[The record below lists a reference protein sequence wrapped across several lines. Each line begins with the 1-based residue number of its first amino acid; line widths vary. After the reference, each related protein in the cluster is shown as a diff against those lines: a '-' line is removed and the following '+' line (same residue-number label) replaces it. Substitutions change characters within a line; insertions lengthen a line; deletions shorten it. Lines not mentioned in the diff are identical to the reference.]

1 MNSLISFAIVLGLL
15 IFVHEFGHFIWAKF
29 FGVKVLKFSLGFGPK
44 LISKQYGETEYL
56 ISAFPLGG
64 YVKMF
69 GESPGELAE
78 EKLSPG
84 ELKRSFA
91 TRPVWQRFII
101 VAGGPIFNLIF
112 AMILF
117 STIVLV
123 AGLPQPVDTTTISG
137 VGQDTPA
144 AEAGLQEGDTILS
157 IDGTETRRW
166 EDVSSLIMN
175 SEGREVV
182 IILQRD
188 GQTLE
193 FAVTPQMQATR
204 NIFGEEVEKRFM
216 VGIARSEEVIYEKVG
231 FMKSLQSGISQT
243 WSWMYLTVMG
253 LVKIIQKVVPA
264 SELGGPILIAK
275 IAGERMEAGW
285 INFLYFMGVLSVN
298 LGILNLLP
306 IPILDGG
313 HLVFFS
319 VEAILRKPLNLR
331 TMEILQQI
339 GLVLLGSLM
348 IFVFYNDLVRVFGDD
363 RSRKC
368 LKLRVGSQEYRSEM
382 KKLDR
387 VLRLSVSTQCWNRF
401 ID

>member
-1 MNSLISFAIVLGLL
+1 MNTVISFAIVLGLL

-44 LISKQYGETEYL
+44 LISRQFGETEYL

-69 GESPGELAE
+69 GENPGELAE

-101 VAGGPIFNLIF
+101 VAGGPLFNLIF
-112 AMILF
+112 AMFLF
-117 STIVLV
+117 FLIVFV
-123 AGLPQPVDTTTISG
+123 AGMPQPVDTTTIGG

-144 AEAGLQEGDTILS
+144 AEAGLQTGDTILA
-157 IDGTETRRW
+157 IDGKETRQW
-166 EDVSSLIMN
+166 EDVSLLIKD
-175 SEGREVV
+175 SGGREVV
-182 IILQRD
+182 LTIQRD
-188 GQTLE
+188 DRSLE
-193 FAVTPQMQATR
+193 IAVTPRMEKTK
-204 NIFGEEVEKRFM
+204 NIFGEEVGERYM
-216 VGIARSEEVIYEKVG
+216 VGIARSEEVTYEKVG
-231 FMKSLQSGISQT
+231 FITALQAGVSQT

-264 SELGGPILIAK
+264 SELGGPILIAQ
-275 IAGERMEAGW
+275 IAGERMQAGW
-285 INFLYFMGVLSVN
+285 VNFLYFMAVLSVN

-331 TMEILQQI
+331 TMEIMQQI
-339 GLVLLGSLM
+339 GLVLLGTLM
-348 IFVFYNDLVRVFGDD
+348 IFVFYNDLVRVFSG
-363 RSRKC
+363 
-368 LKLRVGSQEYRSEM
+368 
-382 KKLDR
+382 
-387 VLRLSVSTQCWNRF
+387 
-401 ID
+401 

>member
-1 MNSLISFAIVLGLL
+1 MNTVISFAIVLGLL

-44 LISKQYGETEYL
+44 LISRQFGETEYL

-69 GESPGELAE
+69 GENPGELAE

-101 VAGGPIFNLIF
+101 VAGGPLFNLIF
-112 AMILF
+112 AMFLF
-117 STIVLV
+117 FLIVFV
-123 AGLPQPVDTTTISG
+123 AGMPQPVDTTTIG
-137 VGQDTPA
+137 GIGQDTPA
-144 AEAGLQEGDTILS
+144 AEAGLQTGDTILA
-157 IDGTETRRW
+157 IDGKETRQW
-166 EDVSSLIMN
+166 EDVSLLIKD
-175 SEGREVV
+175 SGGREVV
-182 IILQRD
+182 LTIQRD
-188 GQTLE
+188 DRSLE
-193 FAVTPQMQATR
+193 IAVTPRMEKTK
-204 NIFGEEVEKRFM
+204 NIFGEEVGERYM
-216 VGIARSEEVIYEKVG
+216 VGIARSEEVTYEKVG
-231 FMKSLQSGISQT
+231 FITALQAGVSQT

-264 SELGGPILIAK
+264 SELGGPILIAQ
-275 IAGERMEAGW
+275 IAGERMQAGW
-285 INFLYFMGVLSVN
+285 VNFLYFMAVLSVN

-331 TMEILQQI
+331 TMEIMQQI
-339 GLVLLGSLM
+339 GLVLLGTLM
-348 IFVFYNDLVRVFGDD
+348 IFVFYNDLVRVFSG
-363 RSRKC
+363 
-368 LKLRVGSQEYRSEM
+368 
-382 KKLDR
+382 
-387 VLRLSVSTQCWNRF
+387 
-401 ID
+401 

>member
-1 MNSLISFAIVLGLL
+1 MNTIISFVIVLGLL

-69 GESPGELAE
+69 GENPGELAE
-78 EKLSPG
+78 ERLSPA

-101 VAGGPIFNLIF
+101 VAGGPVFNLIF
-112 AMILF
+112 AMFLF
-117 STIVLV
+117 FIIVLV
-123 AGLPQPVDTTTISG
+123 AGLPQPVDTTTIGG
-137 VGQDTPA
+137 VGLDTPA
-144 AEAGLQEGDTILS
+144 AEAGLQEGDTILA
-157 IDGTETRRW
+157 IDGTETTRW
-166 EDVSSLIMN
+166 EDVSLLIKN
-175 SEGREVV
+175 SEGREVLLT
-182 IILQRD
+182 LQRND
-188 GQTLE
+188 ETLE
-193 FAVTPQMQATR
+193 VAVTPRMEKTR
-204 NIFGEEVEKRFM
+204 TIFGEEIGERYM

-231 FMKSLQSGISQT
+231 LIKSLQAGISQT

-253 LVKIIQKVVPA
+253 LIKIIQKVIPA

-331 TMEILQQI
+331 TMEILQQV
-339 GLVLLGSLM
+339 GLVLLGTLM
-348 IFVFYNDLVRVFGDD
+348 IFVFYNDLVRVFG
-363 RSRKC
+363 
-368 LKLRVGSQEYRSEM
+368 
-382 KKLDR
+382 
-387 VLRLSVSTQCWNRF
+387 
-401 ID
+401 

>member
-1 MNSLISFAIVLGLL
+1 MNTLISFAIVLGLL
-15 IFVHEFGHFIWAKF
+15 IFVHEFGHFLWAKF

-44 LISKQYGETEYL
+44 LISRTYGETEYL

-69 GESPGELAE
+69 GENPAELSE
-78 EKLSPG
+78 ERLSPG

-101 VAGGPIFNLIF
+101 VAGGPFFNLIF
-112 AMILF
+112 AMLLF
-117 STIVLV
+117 TIIALV
-123 AGLPQPVDTTTISG
+123 AGLPQPVETTTIGG

-144 AEAGLQEGDTILS
+144 AAAGLQEGDTILA
-157 IDGTETRRW
+157 INGTMTKRW
-166 EDVSSLIMN
+166 EDVSQLIKD
-175 SEGREVV
+175 SGGKEVV
-182 IILQRD
+182 LTLQRE
-188 GQTLE
+188 GQTLDI
-193 FAVTPQMQATR
+193 AVTPRMETTR
-204 NIFGEEVEKRFM
+204 NIFGEEVGERYM
-216 VGIARSEEVIYEKVG
+216 VGIARSDDVIYEKVG
-231 FMKSLQSGISQT
+231 FMKSLQAGISQT

-339 GLVLLGSLM
+339 GLVLLGTLM
-348 IFVFYNDLVRVFGDD
+348 VFVFYNDLVRVFSG
-363 RSRKC
+363 
-368 LKLRVGSQEYRSEM
+368 
-382 KKLDR
+382 
-387 VLRLSVSTQCWNRF
+387 
-401 ID
+401 

>member
-1 MNSLISFAIVLGLL
+1 MNTIISFAIVLGLL

-44 LISKQYGETEYL
+44 LISRQFGETEYL

-69 GESPGELAE
+69 GENPGELAE
-78 EKLSPG
+78 ERLSPG

-101 VAGGPIFNLIF
+101 VAGGPVFNLIF
-112 AMILF
+112 AMFLF
-117 STIVLV
+117 FIIVLV
-123 AGLPQPVDTTTISG
+123 AGMPQPVDTTTIGG
-137 VGQDTPA
+137 VGLDTPA
-144 AEAGLQEGDTILS
+144 AEAGLQEGDTILA
-157 IDGTETRRW
+157 IDGKETRRW
-166 EDVSSLIMN
+166 EDVSMLIKN
-175 SEGREVV
+175 SDGREVV
-182 IILQRD
+182 LTLRRE

-193 FAVTPQMQATR
+193 VAVTPRMETTR
-204 NIFGEEVEKRFM
+204 NIFGEEVGERYM
-216 VGIARSEEVIYEKVG
+216 VGIARSEEVIYERVG
-231 FMKSLQSGISQT
+231 FIKALQAGISQT

-339 GLVLLGSLM
+339 GLVLLGTLM
-348 IFVFYNDLVRVFGDD
+348 IFVFYNDLVRVFSG
-363 RSRKC
+363 
-368 LKLRVGSQEYRSEM
+368 
-382 KKLDR
+382 
-387 VLRLSVSTQCWNRF
+387 
-401 ID
+401 

>member
-1 MNSLISFAIVLGLL
+1 MNTLISFAIVLGLL

-44 LISKQYGETEYL
+44 LISRKYGETEYL

-69 GESPGELAE
+69 GENPAELAE
-78 EKLSPG
+78 ERLSPG

-101 VAGGPIFNLIF
+101 VAGGPFFNLIF
-112 AMILF
+112 AMLLF
-117 STIVLV
+117 TVIVLV
-123 AGLPQPVDTTTISG
+123 AGLPQPVETTTIGG

-144 AEAGLQEGDTILS
+144 AAAGLQEGDTILA
-157 IDGTETRRW
+157 INGVETKRW
-166 EDVSSLIMN
+166 EDVSRLIKD
-175 SEGREVV
+175 SGGREVV
-182 IILQRD
+182 LTLQRE
-188 GQTLE
+188 GQNLDI
-193 FAVTPQMQATR
+193 AVTPRMETTR
-204 NIFGEEVEKRFM
+204 NIFGEEVGERYM
-216 VGIARSEEVIYEKVG
+216 VGIARSEDVIYERVG
-231 FMKSLQSGISQT
+231 FLESLQAGISQT

-275 IAGERMEAGW
+275 IAGERMAAGW
-285 INFLYFMGVLSVN
+285 INFIYFMGVLSVN

-339 GLVLLGSLM
+339 GLVLLGTLM
-348 IFVFYNDLVRVFGDD
+348 VFVFYNDLVRVFSG
-363 RSRKC
+363 
-368 LKLRVGSQEYRSEM
+368 
-382 KKLDR
+382 
-387 VLRLSVSTQCWNRF
+387 
-401 ID
+401 

>member
-1 MNSLISFAIVLGLL
+1 MNTIISFAIVLGLL
-15 IFVHEFGHFIWAKF
+15 IFVHEFGHFIWAKL

-44 LISKQYGETEYL
+44 LIGRQLGETEYL

-69 GESPGELAE
+69 GENPGELAE

-101 VAGGPIFNLIF
+101 VAGGPVFNLIF
-112 AMILF
+112 AMFLF
-117 STIVLV
+117 FLIVLV
-123 AGLPQPVDTTTISG
+123 AGMPQPVDTTTIGG

-144 AEAGLQEGDTILS
+144 AEAGLNTGDTILA
-157 IDGTETRRW
+157 IDGTETTRW
-166 EDVSSLIMN
+166 EDVSLLIKN

-182 IILQRD
+182 LTLQR
-188 GQTLE
+188 GRERLE
-193 FAVTPQMQATR
+193 IAVMPRLEVTR
-204 NIFGEEVEKRFM
+204 NIFGEETGERFM
-216 VGIARSEEVIYEKVG
+216 IGIARSEEVTYEKVG
-231 FMKSLQSGISQT
+231 FLKALQAGISQT
-243 WSWMYLTVMG
+243 WSWVYLTIMG

-339 GLVLLGSLM
+339 GLVLLGTLM
-348 IFVFYNDLVRVFGDD
+348 IFVFYNDLVRVFSG
-363 RSRKC
+363 
-368 LKLRVGSQEYRSEM
+368 
-382 KKLDR
+382 
-387 VLRLSVSTQCWNRF
+387 
-401 ID
+401 

>member
-1 MNSLISFAIVLGLL
+1 MNTVISFAIVLGLL

-44 LISKQYGETEYL
+44 LISKQFGETEYL

-69 GESPGELAE
+69 GENPGELAD

-112 AMILF
+112 AVFLF
-117 STIVLV
+117 FLIVLV
-123 AGLPQPVDTTTISG
+123 AGMPQPVDTTKIGG
-137 VGQDTPA
+137 VGQGSPA
-144 AEAGLQEGDTILS
+144 AEAGLQAGDTILA
-157 IDGTETRRW
+157 INGKETRLW
-166 EDVSSLIMN
+166 EDVSLLIKD
-175 SEGREVV
+175 SGGREVV
-182 IILQRD
+182 LTVKRD
-188 GQTLE
+188 DRTLE
-193 FAVTPQMQATR
+193 IPVTPHMEKTK
-204 NIFGEEVEKRFM
+204 NIFGEEVGERYM
-216 VGIARSEEVIYEKVG
+216 VGISRSEEVTYEKVG
-231 FMKSLQSGISQT
+231 FFRALQAGVSQT

-264 SELGGPILIAK
+264 SELGGPILIAQ

-285 INFLYFMGVLSVN
+285 VNFLYFMGVLSVN

-319 VEAILRKPLNLR
+319 VEAILRKPLNMR
-331 TMEILQQI
+331 TMEIMQQI
-339 GLVLLGSLM
+339 GLVLLGTLM
-348 IFVFYNDLVRVFGDD
+348 IFVFYNDLVRVFSG
-363 RSRKC
+363 
-368 LKLRVGSQEYRSEM
+368 
-382 KKLDR
+382 
-387 VLRLSVSTQCWNRF
+387 
-401 ID
+401 

>member
-29 FGVKVLKFSLGFGPK
+29 FGVRVLKFSLGFGPK

-69 GESPGELAE
+69 GESPSDLAE
-78 EKLSPG
+78 EKLSPS

-101 VAGGPIFNLIF
+101 VAGGPVFNLIF
-112 AMILF
+112 AMFLF
-117 STIVLV
+117 FLIVFV
-123 AGLPQPVDTTTISG
+123 AGLPRPVDTTTIGG
-137 VGQDTPA
+137 VGQGSPA
-144 AEAGLQEGDTILS
+144 AESGLQPNDTIIA
-157 IDGTETRRW
+157 IDGKETRLW
-166 EDVSSLIMN
+166 EDVSLLIKN

-182 IILQRD
+182 ITARRGD
-188 GQTLE
+188 ETLE
-193 FAVTPQMQATR
+193 IAVTPRMETTK
-204 NIFGEEVEKRFM
+204 NIFGEVVGERYM
-216 VGIARSEEVIYEKVG
+216 VGIARTEEVVYEKVG
-231 FMKSLQSGISQT
+231 FIKSLQAGVSQT
-243 WSWMYLTVMG
+243 WSWMYLTVLG

-285 INFLYFMGVLSVN
+285 VNFIYFMGVLSVN

-348 IFVFYNDLVRVFGDD
+348 IFVFYNDLVRVFG
-363 RSRKC
+363 
-368 LKLRVGSQEYRSEM
+368 
-382 KKLDR
+382 
-387 VLRLSVSTQCWNRF
+387 
-401 ID
+401 